1 MKATLESLD
10 FHLLNPFPIFIQN
23 YEQAMKKVYLLAG
36 ALVTGFAASAQFTQ
50 AVPAKNSREVSF
62 TKKKANPVAAAK
74 AEGDTLWFNDFSTP
88 SDWTI
93 SNLGSGGTPP
103 HTAGDWAIVNA
114 MPASLVSQV
123 PTYNFP
129 AAMNSASGGN
139 FALIDS
145 DAQGGTATQNALLT
159 TSTGIDLSG
168 AGNAAL
174 YLRFTEIYRHYYD
187 ENYVQ
192 VSNDGG
198 ATWMEFQVNPVSEVP
213 VNTNSADPE
222 IEVVNITAASGG
234 AWGSDV
240 RIRFRYV
247 GAWDWFWGIDD
258 VMIVEAWEND
268 VKINNWYQ
276 STEVGTQELDYY
288 IVNQA
293 QSSFPGLTF
302 GAIVENNG
310 AATQSD
316 IALHVTAPSASYDET
331 GATVATPLASGDSD
345 SISVDVPLM
354 IPTAVG
360 DYEVTVTTTMGN
372 MDSDASNNV
381 ATFSVRRDQWW
392 YSRDDGQLDG
402 AISQVSSQTDAAL
415 KIGNVMEIFD
425 PMDISFVQ
433 MRLVN
438 QATAV
443 GQQIFSEIWVLGAD
457 DFEFMAETQPYTIQN
472 GDLNNFVTLPLDGG
486 VLSVSA
492 GDVILVVAGHYGGAN
507 EVAFGL
513 AQPTFA
519 GTVLGFTANGESF
532 QLTDPNAVMIRVSN
546 HDLAVDENEAQFGV
560 NVFPNPAAD
569 ETTVSFELPNAADV
583 TVTVTDLSG
592 KVVYTNTM
600 ANTTAG
606 KHNVAINTAELAG
619 GVYAVNFNAN
629 NTIVT
634 KKLVVK
640 K

>member
-1 MKATLESLD
+1 
-10 FHLLNPFPIFIQN
+10 
-23 YEQAMKKVYLLAG
+23 MKKVYLLAG
-36 ALVTGFAASAQFTQ
+36 ALVTGFAATAQFTQ
-50 AVPAKNSREVSF
+50 ALPAKNSRDLAF
-62 TKKKANPVAAAK
+62 TKKKVSQVATEK

-93 SNLGSGGTPP
+93 SNLGSGATPP

-114 MPASLVSQV
+114 MPTSLVDQV

-129 AAMNSASGGN
+129 SAMNSASGGN

-145 DAQGGTATQNALLT
+145 DAQGSTATQNALIT
-159 TSTGIDLSG
+159 TSAGIDLSA
-168 AGNAAL
+168 AGSAPL

-192 VSNDGG
+192 ISNDGG
-198 ATWMEFQVNPVSEVP
+198 ATWTEFQVNPVSQVP
-213 VNTNSADPE
+213 VNTNSGDPE
-222 IEVVNITAASGG
+222 IEVVNITGAMTGG
-234 AWGSDV
+234 TWGSDV

-276 STEVGTQELDYY
+276 STDIATTQALDYY
-288 IVNQA
+288 MVNETQA
-293 QSSFPGLTF
+293 SFPGLTF

-310 AATQSD
+310 GATQSD
-316 IALHVTAPSASYDET
+316 VALHVTAPSASYDET
-331 GATVATPLASGDSD
+331 GAPIGTPLVTGGVD
-345 SISVDVPLM
+345 SISVTTPMM
-354 IPTAVG
+354 IPATPG
-360 DYEVTVTTTMGN
+360 DYAVTVSTTMTN
-372 MDSDASNNV
+372 ADSDASNNM
-381 ATFSVRRDQWW
+381 ATFTVSRDQWV
-392 YSRDDGQLDG
+392 YTRDDGEVDG
-402 AISQVSSQTDAAL
+402 AISQVTSQTDAPL

-425 PMDISFVQ
+425 PMDVTLVQ
-433 MRLVN
+433 IRLVN
-438 QATAV
+438 QAAAV
-443 GQQIFSEIWVLGAD
+443 GQQIFGEIWVLDNTGEFA
-457 DFEFMAETQPYTIQN
+457 FMAETQPYTILN
-472 GDLNNFVTLPLDGG
+472 GDLNNFVSLPLDGG
-486 VLSVSA
+486 ALSLTS

-519 GTVLGFTANGESF
+519 STVLGYTANGESF
-532 QLTDPNAVMIRVSN
+532 QLTDPNAVMIRIS
-546 HDLAVDENEAQFGV
+546 DQPLSVDENEAQFGV

-569 ETTVSFELPNAADV
+569 QTTVSFELPNAADV

-592 KVVYTNTM
+592 KTVYTNAL
-600 ANTTAG
+600 ANTAAG
-606 KHNVAINTAELAG
+606 KHNVSINTAELAG
-619 GVYAVNFNAN
+619 GVYTVNFNAN
-629 NTIVT
+629 NTVVT

>member
-1 MKATLESLD
+1 
-10 FHLLNPFPIFIQN
+10 
-23 YEQAMKKVYLLAG
+23 MKKVYLLAG
-36 ALVTGFAASAQFTQ
+36 ALVTGFAATAQFTQ
-50 AVPAKNSREVSF
+50 AIPAKNSREVSF
-62 TKKKANPVAAAK
+62 TKKKANPVATAK

-93 SNLGSGGTPP
+93 SNLGSGATPP

-114 MPASLVSQV
+114 MPASLVDQV
-123 PTYNFP
+123 PSYNFP
-129 AAMNSASGGN
+129 AAMNSTSGGN
-139 FALIDS
+139 FALINS
-145 DAQGGTATQNALLT
+145 DAAGSTATQNALIT

-192 VSNDGG
+192 ISNDGG
-198 ATWMEFQVNPVSEVP
+198 VTWTEFQVNPVSQVP

-222 IEVVNITAASGG
+222 TEVVNITSVIGG
-234 AWGSDV
+234 GTWGSDV

-247 GAWDWFWGIDD
+247 GAYDWFWGVDD

-276 STEVGTQELDYY
+276 ATDVATTQALDYY
-288 IVNQA
+288 IVNETQA
-293 QSSFPGLTF
+293 SFPGLTF

-316 IALHVTAPSASYDET
+316 VALHVTSPAASYDET
-331 GATVATPLASGDSD
+331 GSTVSIATGIADSISIATPLMLPAA
-345 SISVDVPLM
+345 I
-354 IPTAVG
+354 G
-360 DYEVTVTTTMGN
+360 DYPVTVTTTMGN
-372 MDSDASNNV
+372 TDSDASNNT
-381 ATFSVRRDQWW
+381 AAFTIRRDQWW

-433 MRLVN
+433 IRLVN
-438 QATAV
+438 QAAAV
-443 GQQIFSEIWVLGAD
+443 GQQIFGEIWVLGTGGE
-457 DFEFMAETQPYTIQN
+457 FEFMAETQPYDIQN
-472 GDLNNFVTLPLDGG
+472 ADLSNFVTLPLDGG
-486 VLSVSA
+486 ALSVSA
-492 GDVILVVAGHYGGAN
+492 GDVILVVAGHFGGAN

-532 QLTDPNAVMIRVSN
+532 QLTDPNAVMIRVS
-546 HDLAVDENEAQFGV
+546 DQTLAVDENEAQFGV

-592 KVVYTNTM
+592 KTVYTNVM
-600 ANTTAG
+600 ANTAAG
-606 KHNVAINTAELAG
+606 KHNVDINTAELAG
-619 GVYAVNFNAN
+619 GVYTVNFNAN